1 MKIYE
6 ITKANEANKLDEFV
20 QFLPLIV
27 AGVRIAGPWAIK
39 QGAKIIAKRGAAASV
54 AGTVAK
60 KGGEVIA
67 KGTGNVI
74 KGIAKAPIK
83 HPIATTTIGGGA
95 YVAKKAGDGVEYL
108 VSKGEEGIDA
118 IKDKII
124 EAIGADGFAKVA
136 AMASKYAIPALAA
149 VAIIYGGKKI
159 WDYLSSVGDQEEL
172 ATESATAGA
181 TASASI
187 AGVANPIAANAK
199 IKRDKNGVPIAPQKK
214 NKDGTAVNALDIKN
228 NIMGG
233 KAIKRVQ

>member
-1 MKIYE
+1 MLF
-6 ITKANEANKLDEFV
+6 KAV
-20 QFLPLIV
+20 
-27 AGVRIAGPWAIK
+27 G
-39 QGAKIIAKRGAAASV
+39 
-54 AGTVAK
+54 
-60 KGGEVIA
+60 GGEV
-67 KGTGNVI
+67 VI
-74 KGIAKAPIK
+74 RLLCGGEREKGIVVHRCKRRR
-83 HPIATTTIGGGA
+83 G
-95 YVAKKAGDGVEYL
+95 
-108 VSKGEEGIDA
+108 KGEEGIDA